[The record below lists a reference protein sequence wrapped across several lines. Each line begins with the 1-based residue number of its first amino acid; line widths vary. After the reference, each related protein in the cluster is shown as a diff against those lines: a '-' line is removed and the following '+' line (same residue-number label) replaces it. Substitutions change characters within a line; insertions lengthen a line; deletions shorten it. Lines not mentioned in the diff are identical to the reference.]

1 MTGRKRPHLTPLK
14 ALSWSSVSAPRVV
27 MPTAR
32 FTSLVSRWPWLYLLA
47 QRYKADPSP
56 SPAHRQAPVLAFWRY
71 AVYAESTI
79 FILDKA
85 KEREGRRRMMILYAD
100 KLSRIA

>member
-1 MTGRKRPHLTPLK
+1 LTPFK
-14 ALSWSSVSAPRVV
+14 ALSPSSVSAPRVL

-32 FTSLVSRWPWLYLLA
+32 FTSLVSRPWFYLPA
-47 QRYKADPSP
+47 QPYKAGPSP
-56 SPAHRQAPVLAFWRY
+56 SPAHQQAPVLAFWRY

-79 FILDKA
+79 FVLDKA